1 MVFDFVAAHCVV
13 AATGQPNY
21 VTARIPV
28 PSRLNIPAWR
38 FFLRDYHDNIVCD
51 FLEYGWPIGYVRDT
65 VPIFNLRTHR
75 GALDYPD
82 SVSKCLTS
90 EIALGRVAGPFRSTP
105 FADGFVISPLNTVE
119 KRDFSERRVIVDLSW
134 PCGSSVNDG
143 ILSDSFLGVP
153 IDLHYPTIDWIAD
166 AIVAT
171 GRGCLLYK
179 RDLKKAYRQFPVDP
193 RDYHLLGYNWQD
205 ELIPF

>member
-1 MVFDFVAAHCVV
+1 MSRPSTGPVLSCGRDFDFKHSFVESASFCGRDINCQTSLDFSRLPVVFDFVEAHCVV

-21 VTARIPV
+21 LTARIPV

-38 FFLRDYHDNIVCD
+38 FFLRDYHDNIVCN

-65 VPIFNLRTHR
+65 VPIFSLRTHR

-82 SVSKCLTS
+82 SVSKYLTS
-90 EIALGRVAGPFRSTP
+90 EIELGRVAGPFRSAP

-119 KRDFSERRVIVDLSW
+119 KRDSSERRVIVDLSW

-153 IDLHYPTIDWIAD
+153 IDLHYPTID
-166 AIVAT
+166 
-171 GRGCLLYK
+171 
-179 RDLKKAYRQFPVDP
+179 
-193 RDYHLLGYNWQD
+193 
-205 ELIPF
+205 